1 MRRKFAIAVVVAT
14 VLGAAPLLSA
24 CYATQGAGEDLKA
37 AGQGLSNTAADHT
50 HYNP

>member
-1 MRRKFAIAVVVAT
+1 MRRKFAIVLAVAT
-14 VLGAAPLLSA
+14 LLGAVPLLSA
-24 CYATQGAGEDLKA
+24 CYTAQGAGQDLKA